1 LSTQASSS
9 QTFSFRHYLAT
20 IGSSNLAMG
29 LHAVLYPWLVVGVLE
44 ESPSRLGLAQLAVL
58 LPNLLFILPGGVISD
73 RRHRGSWLAQLYM
86 LYTLPIALLLGAII
100 YDQLTFTVLILFG
113 MAFGTVSAFVQPA
126 RESLLGYASQ
136 TLMHQAVAKVVMIQF
151 IAQGIG
157 FAIAGQLE
165 GLGLAVMLILQL
177 GLFFLSSVLI
187 KRSHPEMVADK
198 SIVPDDVMDELLPT
212 EKLPPRKSLSELRAG
227 FALFTSD
234 KTLLHLLLLV
244 SATGFLAFGVYLVGM
259 PLLAREG
266 YQGGAGLFALMQ
278 VSFTLGIVAA
288 NFSVSRQK
296 DTFKRP
302 GRLMIISFLGRGSLV
317 FFIALLPNFWLLFP
331 IIFAWGA
338 FSGLSMTL
346 GRTIL
351 HNQVPHS
358 HRSRAASV
366 YQLCLFGGAPLGAWV
381 CGYAIEHTGLAPTFA
396 VIAVLTLLVS
406 VLAAAFSPLWSL
418 RAKEPATDH

>member
-1 LSTQASSS
+1 
-9 QTFSFRHYLAT
+9 
-20 IGSSNLAMG
+20 MG
-29 LHAVLYPWLVVGVLE
+29 LHAVLYPWLVVGVLN

-73 RRHRGSWLAQLYM
+73 RRHRGSWLSQLYM

-113 MAFGTVSAFVQPA
+113 MVFGTVSAFVQPA

-165 GLGLAVMLILQL
+165 GLGLAVMLVLQL
-177 GLFFLSSVLI
+177 LMFLASSVLI
-187 KRSHPEMVADK
+187 KRSHPEMAPAEPLTGEPLAGEEPLTSGEEPSADETL
-198 SIVPDDVMDELLPT
+198 STEPMD
-212 EKLPPRKSLSELRAG
+212 KLAPRESLSELRAG

-259 PLLAREG
+259 PLRAREG

-302 GRLMIISFLGRGSLV
+302 GRLMIISFLGRGTLV

-396 VIAVLTLLVS
+396 VIALLTLLVS
-406 VLAAAFSPLWSL
+406 IVAAAFSPLWSL
-418 RAKEPATDH
+418 KAKAAAID

>member
-1 LSTQASSS
+1 
-9 QTFSFRHYLAT
+9 
-20 IGSSNLAMG
+20 MG
-29 LHAVLYPWLVVGVLE
+29 LHAVLYPWLVVGVLN

-73 RRHRGSWLAQLYM
+73 RRHRGSWLSQLYM

-113 MAFGTVSAFVQPA
+113 MVFGTVSAVVQPA

-165 GLGLAVMLILQL
+165 GLGLAVMLVLQL
-177 GLFFLSSVLI
+177 LMFLASSVLI
-187 KRSHPEMVADK
+187 KRSHPEMAPAEPLTGEPLAGEEPLTSGEEPSADETL
-198 SIVPDDVMDELLPT
+198 STEPMD
-212 EKLPPRKSLSELRAG
+212 KLAPRESLSELRAG

-302 GRLMIISFLGRGSLV
+302 GRLMIISFLGRGTLV

-396 VIAVLTLLVS
+396 VIALLTLLVS
-406 VLAAAFSPLWSL
+406 IVAAAFSPLWSL
-418 RAKEPATDH
+418 KAKAAAID

>member
-1 LSTQASSS
+1 LST

-73 RRHRGSWLAQLYM
+73 RRHRGSWLAQLYL
-86 LYTLPIALLLGAII
+86 LYTLPIAFLLAAII
-100 YDQLTFTVLILFG
+100 YEQLTFTVLILFG
-113 MAFGTVSAFVQPA
+113 MVYGTVSAFVQPA

-151 IAQGIG
+151 IAQGVG
-157 FAIAGQLE
+157 FAIAGQLDT
-165 GLGLAVMLILQL
+165 LGLAALLIVQL
-177 GLFFLSSVLI
+177 LMFLVSSVLI
-187 KRSHPEMVADK
+187 KRSHPELVADE
-198 SIVPDDVMDELLPT
+198 SIVPAEIIDKPA
-212 EKLPPRKSLSELRAG
+212 PRESLRELRAG
-227 FALFTSD
+227 FALLTTD

-278 VSFTLGIVAA
+278 VTFTLGIVAA

-302 GRLMIISFLGRGSLV
+302 GRLMIVSFLGRGSLV
-317 FFIALLPNFWLLFP
+317 FLIALLPNFWLLFP

-366 YQLCLFGGAPLGAWV
+366 YQLCLFGGAPLGAWF
-381 CGYAIEHTGLAPTFA
+381 CGFAIEHAGLAPTFA
-396 VIAVLTLLVS
+396 VIAGLTLLVS

-418 RAKEPATDH
+418 KAAKSD